1 MRPMAGMVPSQ
12 LQPRADP
19 AVSLLTETGKHLP
32 LLNLL
37 QVLFVGLFGVL
48 RGVTLYRQLVPTYQ
62 LKMQELNQQDD
73 ECILKE

>member
-1 MRPMAGMVPSQ
+1 MAGMVPSQ

-37 QVLFVGLFGVL
+37 QVVFLGCLECL

-62 LKMQELNQQDD
+62 LKMQELNQQHD